1 MADTPKRA
9 IYGLDSSK
17 YPARMGKGWDQEEIV
32 KLLDSIRNKKS
43 IEEIATEHERTV
55 GGINSRRRG
64 IATDYYFNNNLSIDK
79 IQKFTGLT
87 GEEIEDAIKRYRN
100 RKKVVEEINTMPNQL
115 EEFTKPKSKASEIAE
130 LKSEIL
136 DMKTNIKEILS
147 LMTVIHDFENNKTEI
162 AELKNEV
169 QNMKND
175 TKEILLLMRAMY
187 EFEGQ

>member
-1 MADTPKRA
+1 MRLSDKLKLNSRLYFYRGIYYNSVKMADTPKRA

-87 GEEIEDAIKRYRN
+87 GEEIE
-100 RKKVVEEINTMPNQL
+100 
-115 EEFTKPKSKASEIAE
+115 
-130 LKSEIL
+130 
-136 DMKTNIKEILS
+136 
-147 LMTVIHDFENNKTEI
+147 
-162 AELKNEV
+162 
-169 QNMKND
+169 
-175 TKEILLLMRAMY
+175 
-187 EFEGQ
+187 

>member
-130 LKSEIL
+130 LKIRAL
-136 DMKTNIKEILS
+136 TLNLS
-147 LMTVIHDFENNKTEI
+147 TIFTLSAIICPTGRMRVVISSLQSLK
-162 AELKNEV
+162 AEKQKSNSPPIIPLTINS
-169 QNMKND
+169 
-175 TKEILLLMRAMY
+175 LA
-187 EFEGQ
+187 